1 MWPIAARVCAG
12 YGFLQHECVL
22 TWPIAARVCA
32 GYGFCSTSV
41 CWYVYELTR
50 PALWHE
56 WVDYKLLC
64 FLGCPLSP
72 KILLGNEM
80 CMQMAVKSYMYVHG
94 ARCGGWVADYL
105 T

>member
-1 MWPIAARVCAG
+1 MVSAARVCADMA
-12 YGFLQHECVL
+12 YRSMCVCWL
-22 TWPIAARVCA
+22 WFSAARVCA
-32 GYGFCSTSV
+32 DMVYCSTCV
-41 CWYVYELTR
+41 CRYVYELTR